1 MTINDLLATYKKTVR
16 ARTLSVI
23 GQIPRDKV
31 DWKPTEGALSLG
43 QLVRHIIQA
52 ELTWQQIIKG
62 EWDLKRF
69 LEIRR
74 DLDMVEMTGPV
85 SSLEAELTHLEDAH
99 RETLSLIAALPEA
112 ELAKTCNG
120 SKGQVTMSDVV
131 LGLCEHE
138 AHHRG
143 QIVAYLKLLGVERPS
158 PWKF

>member
-16 ARTLSVI
+16 TRTLSVI

-31 DWKPTEGALSLG
+31 DWKPTDGALSLG

-52 ELTWQQIIKG
+52 EMAWQQIIKG

-69 LEIRR
+69 LEIRK
-74 DLDMVEMTGPV
+74 DLDLVEVTGPV
-85 SSLEAELTHLEDAH
+85 SSLDAELTGLEDAH
-99 RETLSLIAALPEA
+99 RETLDLIASLPEA
-112 ELAKTCNG
+112 DLGRTCNG
-120 SKGQVTMSDVV
+120 SKGQVTMYDVV

-143 QIVAYLKLLGVERPS
+143 QLCAYLKMLNVDQPASLLG
-158 PWKF
+158 